1 MGSANS
7 DTSLCLKGPMP
18 GQQGDGSKRA
28 TKLEMIQNQ
37 RPSGAMRKSV
47 KGKGKKWR
55 RQDLRVVIRTKSTNQ
70 KMKKGSA
77 DSRFLEFGL
86 TLGQFLG

>member
-1 MGSANS
+1 
-7 DTSLCLKGPMP
+7 
-18 GQQGDGSKRA
+18 
-28 TKLEMIQNQ
+28 
-37 RPSGAMRKSV
+37 MRKSV

-55 RQDLRVVIRTKSTNQ
+55 RQDLRVVIRTNSTNQ